1 MLCNEKAKYPEAFSD
16 NFVLENPRLN
26 VMRSRVALVI
36 GSQLVDIINESVST
50 LLPNNPLPISVV
62 IDDRVNGKG

>member
-50 LLPNNPLPISVV
+50 LPNTPLPISVV